1 MNVETQRLGITPLV
15 LIANIV
21 GIQVRLRTIRLMSLW
36 PMSRMVFGYCLTS
49 VSIFLVA
56 GQKNPSR
63 CDAAGIPPEFQCFKT
78 KAELVYELICQ
89 VIEAKIKFSFV
100 AMDFFMENTL
110 GYYPAL
116 RTKESRM
123 CPTLVVKIA

>member
-1 MNVETQRLGITPLV
+1 MNVETQRLGITPFGVNSQYCGNSGTVENYQADVFMAYVTNGFRL
-15 LIANIV
+15 LPDFRQYLP
-21 GIQVRLRTIRLMSLW
+21 GIRT
-36 PMSRMVFGYCLTS
+36 
-49 VSIFLVA
+49 
-56 GQKNPSR
+56 KNPSR

-100 AMDFFMENTL
+100 AMDCFMENTL

-123 CPTLVVKIA
+123 CPTLFVKIA